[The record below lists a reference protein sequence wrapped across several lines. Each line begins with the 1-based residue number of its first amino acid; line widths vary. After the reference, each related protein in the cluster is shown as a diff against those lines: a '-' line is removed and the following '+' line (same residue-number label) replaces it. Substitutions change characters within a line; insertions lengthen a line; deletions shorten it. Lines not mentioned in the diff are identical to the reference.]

1 MITTLNILLVGLI
14 SSKNLSGYKNMYEI
28 TVRKTFS
35 AAHTLDIGG
44 KREDL
49 HGHNFRV
56 EATVASEEL
65 DTDGLVMDFRV
76 LKKWVNEILEDLDH
90 TFLNNLPAFKNTS
103 PTSENIARFIY
114 NRLEENTSVMGLKI
128 SRIAVWESENS
139 KAVYTKNHS
148 GS

>member
-1 MITTLNILLVGLI
+1 
-14 SSKNLSGYKNMYEI
+14 MYEI
-28 TVRKTFS
+28 TVKKTFS

-44 KREDL
+44 ERENL

-56 EATVASEEL
+56 EATVASEKL
-65 DTDGLVMDFRV
+65 NADGLVLDFRV

-90 TFLNNLPAFKNTS
+90 TFLNDLPPFSNIS
-103 PTSENIARFIY
+103 PTAENIARFIY
-114 NRLEENTSVMGLKI
+114 NRLEENTVPMDLKV

>member
-1 MITTLNILLVGLI
+1 
-14 SSKNLSGYKNMYEI
+14 MYEI

-35 AAHTLDIGG
+35 AAHTLNIGG

-65 DTDGLVMDFRV
+65 NADGLVLDFRV
-76 LKKWVNEILEDLDH
+76 LKEWVNEILGELDH
-90 TFLNNLPAFKNTS
+90 TFLNNLPPFSNIS
-103 PTSENIARFIY
+103 PTAENIARFIY
-114 NRLEENTSVMGLKI
+114 NKLEKNTVPMDLKV
-128 SRIAVWESENS
+128 SRVAVWESENS

>member
-1 MITTLNILLVGLI
+1 
-14 SSKNLSGYKNMYEI
+14 MYEI

-44 KREDL
+44 KRENL

-65 DTDGLVMDFRV
+65 DVDGLVLDFRV

-90 TFLNNLPAFKNTS
+90 TYLNDIPAFKNMS
-103 PTSENIARFIY
+103 PTSENIAGFIY
-114 NRLEENTSVMGLKI
+114 NRLEKNTSLIGLKV
-128 SRIAVWESENS
+128 SSIAVWESENS
-139 KAVYTKNHS
+139 KAVYTKSCSNS
-148 GS
+148 

>member
-1 MITTLNILLVGLI
+1 
-14 SSKNLSGYKNMYEI
+14 MYEI

-35 AAHTLDIGG
+35 AAHTLNIGG

-65 DTDGLVMDFRV
+65 NADGLVLDFRV
-76 LKKWVNEILEDLDH
+76 LKEWVNEILVDLDH
-90 TFLNNLPAFKNTS
+90 TFLNNLPPFSNIS
-103 PTSENIARFIY
+103 PTAENIARFIY
-114 NRLEENTSVMGLKI
+114 NKLEKNTVPMDLKV
-128 SRIAVWESENS
+128 SRVAVWESENS